1 MGIAGDLFNRSQGRG
16 TGAWLGTGGM
26 VRQWG
31 AQTDQRSDRRQK
43 MTDVNVFVAFAAG
56 IFSFLSPCVLPLIPS
71 YLSFVSGVS
80 LDEMRSEQARSK
92 VRWRVVLNS
101 LAFILGFSLVFV
113 SLGASAS
120 FLGGLFMGYR
130 NVIRIAGGIFIL
142 LVGLYLVGVFKIAAL
157 DRYLQFNL
165 KDKPA
170 GYLGSVLVGIT
181 FAVAWTPCVGP
192 ILGATLALASTAG
205 EVGRGTLLLTSY
217 AAGLALPFFLSAL
230 AINSFLRFSQ
240 QMRRYIQIIHVAGGL
255 LLIIVGIL
263 LITDYM
269 TLLNAYV

>member
-1 MGIAGDLFNRSQGRG
+1 
-16 TGAWLGTGGM
+16 
-26 VRQWG
+26 
-31 AQTDQRSDRRQK
+31 
-43 MTDVNVFVAFAAG
+43 MTDVNIFVAFAAG
-56 IFSFLSPCVLPLIPS
+56 VFSFLSPCVLPLIPS

-80 LDEMRSEQARSK
+80 LEEMRNGQARAR
-92 VRWRVVLNS
+92 VRWRVVFNS
-101 LAFILGFSLVFV
+101 LAFIVGFSIVFF

-120 FLGGLFMGYR
+120 FLGGLFLDYR
-130 NVIRIAGGIFIL
+130 HLIRIVGGVFVL
-142 LVGLYLVGVFKIAAL
+142 LVGFYLIGLFRITAL
-157 DRYLQFNL
+157 EQYLQFNL

-192 ILGATLALASTAG
+192 ILGATLALASTSG

-230 AINSFLRFSQ
+230 AINSFFQFSRHL
-240 QMRRYIQIIHVAGGL
+240 RRYIQTIHTIGGI

-269 TLLNAYV
+269 TLLNAYVLRFTPSWLLERL

>member
-1 MGIAGDLFNRSQGRG
+1 
-16 TGAWLGTGGM
+16 
-26 VRQWG
+26 
-31 AQTDQRSDRRQK
+31 
-43 MTDVNVFVAFAAG
+43 MTDVNVFIAFAAG

-80 LDEMRSEQARSK
+80 LEEMRSERARAR

-101 LAFILGFSLVFV
+101 LAFIAGFSIVFV

-120 FLGGLFMGYR
+120 YLGGLFLGYR
-130 NVIRIAGGIFIL
+130 HVIRVLGGVVVLF
-142 LVGLYLVGVFKIAAL
+142 VGLYLIGLFKIAAL
-157 DRYLQFNL
+157 ERYLQFNL

-192 ILGATLALASTAG
+192 ILGATLALASTSG
-205 EVGRGTLLLTSY
+205 EIGRGTMLLTSY

-230 AINSFLRFSQ
+230 AINSFFQFSLGL
-240 QMRRYIQIIHVAGGL
+240 RRYIQTIHIIGGL
-255 LLIIVGIL
+255 LLVIVGIL

-269 TLLNAYV
+269 TLLNAYALRFTPGWLLERL

>member
-1 MGIAGDLFNRSQGRG
+1 
-16 TGAWLGTGGM
+16 
-26 VRQWG
+26 
-31 AQTDQRSDRRQK
+31 
-43 MTDVNVFVAFAAG
+43 
-56 IFSFLSPCVLPLIPS
+56 
-71 YLSFVSGVS
+71 
-80 LDEMRSEQARSK
+80 
-92 VRWRVVLNS
+92 VVLNS
-101 LAFILGFSLVFV
+101 LAFIVGFSLVFV

-120 FLGGLFMGYR
+120 FLGGLFLNFR
-130 NVIRIAGGIFIL
+130 NAIRIIGGIFVL
-142 LVGLYLVGVFKIAAL
+142 LVGLYLVGAFKIAAL
-157 DRYLQFNL
+157 ERYLQFDL

-205 EVGRGTLLLTSY
+205 EVSRGTLLLSSY

-240 QMRRYIQIIHVAGGL
+240 QLRPYVQAIHIAGGL
-255 LLIIVGIL
+255 LLIVVGVL

-269 TLLNAYV
+269 TLLNAYALRFTPQWLLERL

>member
-1 MGIAGDLFNRSQGRG
+1 
-16 TGAWLGTGGM
+16 
-26 VRQWG
+26 
-31 AQTDQRSDRRQK
+31 
-43 MTDVNVFVAFAAG
+43 MTEVNVFVAFAAG
-56 IFSFLSPCVLPLIPS
+56 VFSFLSPCVLPLIPS

-80 LDEMRSEQARSK
+80 LEEMRGAQAATR
-92 VRWRVVLNS
+92 VRTRVGLNS
-101 LAFILGFSLVFV
+101 IAFIFGFSLVFI

-120 FLGGLFMGYR
+120 FLGGLFLGYR
-130 NVIRIAGGIFIL
+130 NFIRVAGGLFVL

-157 DRYLQFNL
+157 ERYLQFNF

-192 ILGATLALASTAG
+192 VLGAVLALAGASG
-205 EVGRGTLLLTSY
+205 EVGRGIFLLSSY
-217 AAGLALPFFLSAL
+217 AAGLGVPFFLSAL
-230 AINSFLRFSQ
+230 AVNSFLLFSQ
-240 QMRRYIQIIHVAGGL
+240 RFRRYIHAVHVIGGI

-269 TLLNAYV
+269 TFLNAYVLRFTPDWLLKRL

>member
-1 MGIAGDLFNRSQGRG
+1 
-16 TGAWLGTGGM
+16 
-26 VRQWG
+26 
-31 AQTDQRSDRRQK
+31 
-43 MTDVNVFVAFAAG
+43 MTDVNVFIAFAAG
-56 IFSFLSPCVLPLIPS
+56 VFSFLSPCVLPLIPS

-80 LDEMRSEQARSK
+80 LEEMRSEQARSR
-92 VRWRVVLNS
+92 VRSRVVLNS
-101 LAFILGFSLVFV
+101 VAFIIGFSLVFV

-120 FLGGLFMGYR
+120 FLGGLFLSYR
-130 NVIRIAGGIFIL
+130 NVIRILGGIFIV
-142 LVGLYLVGVFKIAAL
+142 LVGLYLVGAFRLAAL
-157 DRYLQFNL
+157 ERYLQFDF

-205 EVGRGTLLLTSY
+205 EVSRGTFLLSSY

-230 AINSFLRFSQ
+230 AINSFLQFSKH
-240 QMRRYIQIIHVAGGL
+240 MRGYIQAIHVLGGI
-255 LLIIVGIL
+255 LLIVVGIL

-269 TLLNAYV
+269 TFLNAYVLRFTPQWLLQRL